1 MSKYKLFYSCFI
13 CIFIFSCLLC
23 GCASPIAKHK
33 EKKSLNAFDER
44 IKLYGRLLRWEE
56 YEGAINMIRHKDESP
71 VNINFDDLE
80 DIRITDYEI
89 KKVALDS
96 EYKSAVVEAE
106 ITYYFETTNAIKTI
120 RDIQTWWFYEDSEI
134 WFLDSGLPKF

>member
-1 MSKYKLFYSCFI
+1 MSKFKSVVFFIIYI
-13 CIFIFSCLLC
+13 CIICFLLE
-23 GCASPIAKHK
+23 GCNALHK
-33 EKKSLNAFDER
+33 DKKSLNNFDER

-71 VNINFDDLE
+71 VNVNLDDLE
-80 DIRITDYEI
+80 DLRITDYEI
-89 KKVALDS
+89 KKVALDT

-106 ITYYFETTNAIKTI
+106 ITYYFETTNAIKSI
-120 RDIQTWWFYEDSEI
+120 RDIQTWWYFEDSEI